1 MELLK
6 DENIKNDEVRCVRN
20 MKILFWN
27 THGNQNINN
36 YVASL
41 SVDYDVDILILAEY
55 EDNKTDLGN
64 ILRERKLIAR
74 STIGCDRIEIWS
86 SYVDV
91 EQGFQD
97 PYYSIQIIK
106 NEYIMC
112 CVHLPSDLHGDYS
125 EERFGIIQ
133 QMMKEIQ
140 KAEETIQSRKTIIIG
155 DMNEMPYDRGC
166 LNANAMHG
174 LPVFDKRDRETRSV
188 SKTQYRKFYNPMWN
202 FLGDFHYPP
211 GTYYLSN
218 SRMKTPMWYMLDQV
232 IISKD
237 LLPLFVKEK
246 LKIVTNC
253 TYANLANT
261 NGRPNKKISD
271 HFPIVCEIQD

>member
-1 MELLK
+1 
-6 DENIKNDEVRCVRN
+6 

-41 SVDYDVDILILAEY
+41 SVDYDVDILILEEY

-106 NEYIMC
+106 NEYIIC

-140 KAEETIQSRKTIIIG
+140 KVEEVFEILQEEISLRNQAATLPDNGRNPTHRCESWHPPVWHRATMMSR
-155 DMNEMPYDRGC
+155 
-166 LNANAMHG
+166 
-174 LPVFDKRDRETRSV
+174 
-188 SKTQYRKFYNPMWN
+188 
-202 FLGDFHYPP
+202 
-211 GTYYLSN
+211 N
-218 SRMKTPMWYMLDQV
+218 SRYATPH
-232 IISKD
+232 SFRA
-237 LLPLFVKEK
+237 P
-246 LKIVTNC
+246 
-253 TYANLANT
+253 
-261 NGRPNKKISD
+261 
-271 HFPIVCEIQD
+271 